1 MPVNLFPRASVDQGA
16 ITQMRQKSGKVVQDL
31 ARGTNSVANLL
42 YRNLRATDVEGG
54 TLTGHLVNPSALT
67 ANQYATDVF
76 PNFTTKQ
83 TQAFAIFG
91 IALLNDAPTLDEVT
105 IYVGADI
112 VAVLPLGEIKA
123 PASGTTPQE
132 GYIFDPVWVPPQT
145 HCRID
150 LLSGDGQTISLEA
163 FNLIGYVGEKSGDTV
178 NAQHQVVASQAEG
191 AQ

>member
-16 ITQMRQKSGKVVQDL
+16 ITQMRQKSAQVVQDL

-42 YRNLRATDVEGG
+42 YRNLRATDVYGS
-54 TLTGHLVNPSALT
+54 LQGHLTNPAALVDDT
-67 ANQYATDVF
+67 YLVDAF
-76 PNFTTKQ
+76 PLFTTTQ

-91 IALLNDAPTLDEVT
+91 IALLNDAPTLDEITV
-105 IYVGADI
+105 YVGADI

-132 GYIFDPVWVPPQT
+132 GYIFDPVWIPPQT

-150 LLSGDGQTISLEA
+150 LLSGDGQTISTEL

-178 NAQHQVVASQAEG
+178 NAQHQVVASQAG
-191 AQ
+191 NA